1 MKKLSEFIAQK
12 KGSSIIRGVIGS
24 IATLGF
30 GVIVVG
36 FFFSIGDS
44 LVPSGSFNTTY
55 QNIKTQ
61 GALVLYACIIIPL
74 ALLMGAVMAVM
85 G

>member
-1 MKKLSEFIAQK
+1 MKLNDFIMEK
-12 KGSSIIRGVIGS
+12 KGSNIIRGVIGAL
-24 IATLGF
+24 ATLGF
-30 GVIVVG
+30 GAVVLG

-44 LVPSGSFNTTY
+44 LIPSGSYNTTY

-61 GALVLYACIIIPL
+61 GALVLYATIIIPL